1 MLRRA
6 VLATLFLVLGACRQQ
21 PGPSV
26 FLVELEAR
34 PIMQQWAEALGG
46 RERMEKVK
54 GWHFKA
60 KLSHSGGATGTSE
73 TWLAPNGRSKTI
85 SDVGPEHEVYATNGK
100 RAWIR
105 DTNGSVRELAGLELD
120 AAALDEVVSSIF
132 MREPRRK
139 GRVVKVTATRVR
151 FELADNS
158 TTAEVELDPKTFLP
172 VTMTLAHPDQT
183 WTRRYADWRSSAG
196 IKQPFTVVTEYPD
209 GRRIEVRLTTV
220 ETMEPPTGIFA
231 KPESLVADVKWAT
244 PAPVEIALT
253 PTAEGIMIA
262 PVTIAGKLLN
272 FVVDTGASATTV
284 AEEQV
289 AALGLTAINMSKPTG
304 VEAPQPG
311 SHIEKLTYQ
320 VGGVTLG
327 PQLVEAWP
335 LAMHASATRLDG
347 ALGYD
352 FLSRFVVELDVSLK
366 KLRLHEPRGW
376 KPPAGAIEL
385 PITLETGLPHV
396 VATLVL
402 SDGRRVEGNFVVDLG
417 CACDVKLSTGFDA
430 DHGVTASLPG
440 ARPAASAQGTTG
452 KLATLPA
459 LELGKLKLENLALQ
473 APAQTEGFLSRRT
486 TAGLLGIRLLAKY
499 VVVFDYAN
507 KRMYLVTK

>member
-1 MLRRA
+1 MRHA
-6 VLATLFLVLGACRQQ
+6 VLATLFLALGACRKQ
-21 PGPSV
+21 PGPPV
-26 FLVELEAR
+26 FQVELDAR

-54 GWHFKA
+54 GWHVKA
-60 KLSHSGGATGTSE
+60 KITENGMPGTTE
-73 TWLAPNGRSKTI
+73 TWLAPNGRQQTI
-85 SDVGPEHEVYATNGK
+85 TDAGPRHELYATNGK

-105 DTNGSVRELAGLELD
+105 DTNGSVREYAGIESEL
-120 AAALDEVVSSIF
+120 AALEEVTSSIF

-151 FELADNS
+151 FELDGNS

-172 VTMTLAHPDQT
+172 TTMTIKSADFT
-183 WTRRYADWRSSAG
+183 WVRRYTDWRSSSG
-196 IKQPFTVVTEYPD
+196 VKQAFTVVTERP
-209 GRRIEVRLTTV
+209 GGVRSEVRLTTV
-220 ETMEPPTGIFA
+220 ETMEPPAGVFA
-231 KPESLVADVKWAT
+231 KPESLVTDVKWTT

-253 PTAEGIMIA
+253 PTAEGVMIA
-262 PVTIAGKLLN
+262 PVTIAGKPLN

-289 AALGLTAINMSKPTG
+289 AALGLTAISMSKPIG
-304 VEAPQPG
+304 VEAPRPG
-311 SHIEKLTYQ
+311 SYLEKLTYQ

-335 LAMHASATRLDG
+335 LGRHASTTRLDG

-352 FLSRFVVELDVSLK
+352 FLSRFVVELDVAQR
-366 KLRLHEPRGW
+366 KLRLHEPTGW
-376 KPPAGAIEL
+376 KPPAGALEL

-402 SDGRRVEGNFVVDLG
+402 PDGRRIDGNFVFDLG

-430 DHGVTASLPG
+430 DHKVTAALPD
-440 ARPAASAQGTTG
+440 ARPAASAQGATG
-452 KLATLPA
+452 TLATLPA
-459 LELGKLKLENLALQ
+459 LELGKLKLEKLELQ
-473 APAQTEGFLSRRT
+473 APVLTEGFLAQHT
-486 TAGLLGIRLLAKY
+486 TAGLLGIRLLAKHT
-499 VVVFDYAN
+499 VVFDYAN
-507 KRMYLVTK
+507 KRMFFVAK